1 MRKFITAPTILFR
14 RGVQNT
20 GDFLILSVASRLRTT
35 RPYSYLAASALLVLF
50 TYLAWSGFLDGP
62 AAWWFLLAILGA
74 AIVFAV
80 LGHAILAFLVWLAP
94 LYANL
99 ARLQLLGVRGEPIP
113 LLFELWFAGGLALLL
128 AGSWASRK
136 YGLLGPAR
144 TWDATPKGRAIRG
157 ALLGLIAG
165 TASFLPFALLFTS
178 FLWSPAL
185 RGELVDASF
194 QRITP
199 EALIGVV
206 IPIALLAGS
215 LLGAAIGALA
225 SLAYARM
232 GSLSWVDRGALSGV
246 VLLVAGSLSSGL
258 DISSTFFLGP
268 PLWLAFGLLHS
279 RLHESDLA
287 AGLMP
292 PAQGVSS
299 PQ

>member
-1 MRKFITAPTILFR
+1 M
-14 RGVQNT
+14 
-20 GDFLILSVASRLRTT
+20 
-35 RPYSYLAASALLVLF
+35 RPYTYLAASVLLILF
-50 TYLAWSGFLDGP
+50 TYLDWSGFLEGP

-74 AIVFAV
+74 AIVFAA
-80 LGHAILAFLVWLAP
+80 LGQAILAFLVWLAP

-99 ARLQLLGVRGEPIP
+99 ARLQLLGVRYEPIP
-113 LLFELWFAGGLALLL
+113 LLFALWFVGGLALLL

-136 YGLLGPAR
+136 YGLLGPSR

-165 TASFLPFALLFTS
+165 TASILPYTLLFTS
-178 FLWSPAL
+178 FLLGPAL

-194 QRITP
+194 QRVTP
-199 EALIGVV
+199 EALFGVV
-206 IPIALLAGS
+206 LLVALLAGS

-225 SLAYARM
+225 SLAYGRV
-232 GSLSWVDRGALSGV
+232 GSLSWVDRGVLSGV
-246 VLLVAGSLSSGL
+246 ILLAAGSLSTGL
-258 DISSTFFLGP
+258 DLSSTFFLGP
-268 PLWLAFGLLHS
+268 PLWLTFGLLHS
-279 RLHESDLA
+279 RLYESDLA